1 MSYCLNQAKKRGGGR
16 YWPWRGHFDRNSR
29 KRKHDES
36 SPWDQSVQDTIN
48 NTVLWNSKWT
58 FPNIR
63 ENIHNHIHTAPK
75 TAKQIW
81 ILKKETDLSHMLDI
95 HSKIKDKEWI
105 LKGKP

>member
-1 MSYCLNQAKKRGGGR
+1 MGKDTDLEEDILIEIQEKENMMKVANEINQYKILLIT
-16 YWPWRGHFDRNSR
+16 
-29 KRKHDES
+29 
-36 SPWDQSVQDTIN
+36 Q
-48 NTVLWNSKWT
+48 VLWNSKWT
-58 FPNIR
+58 FPNTR
-63 ENIHNHIHTAPK
+63 ENIHNHIHIAPK